1 MKIVVVPFTPSDL
14 ARGVAAAAGHGETAS
29 VAPID

>member
-14 ARGVAAAAGHGETAS
+14 ARGVDAGHGDTAS

>member
-1 MKIVVVPFTPSDL
+1 MKIVVVPFMPSDL
-14 ARGVAAAAGHGETAS
+14 AVAAAGHGDTAS

>member
-1 MKIVVVPFTPSDL
+1 MKIVVVLFTPSDL
-14 ARGVAAAAGHGETAS
+14 ARGAAAAGHGDTAS

>member
-14 ARGVAAAAGHGETAS
+14 AGGGAAAGHGDTAS

>member
-14 ARGVAAAAGHGETAS
+14 AGGGAAAAGHGDTAS
-29 VAPID
+29 VAPIN

>member
-1 MKIVVVPFTPSDL
+1 LRIVVVPFTPSDL
-14 ARGVAAAAGHGETAS
+14 AGGVVAAGHGDTAS